1 MGYGILGSI
10 WRRLP
15 AVVRLRLI
23 RISQPTFTVSAAAVV
38 LNSKSEVLL
47 LNHVLRPSTGWGL
60 PGGFLDESEHPADA
74 IRRELKEETGIG
86 LSDVRMLRV
95 RTYKRH
101 IEILFSAATTDEAQV
116 LSREIS
122 ELGWFRFE
130 DIPERLPQGQ
140 KDIIER
146 VLKGEV

>member
-15 AVVRLRLI
+15 AGVRLRLI

-38 LNSKSEVLL
+38 LNGKDEVLL

-101 IEILFSAATTDEAQV
+101 IEILFSAATRDEAQV

>member
-1 MGYGILGSI
+1 MSYRILGSI

-15 AVVRLRLI
+15 AGVRLRLI

-38 LNSKSEVLL
+38 LNAEREVLL

-60 PGGFLDESEHPADA
+60 PGGFLDVSEHPAEA
-74 IRRELKEETGIG
+74 IRRELKEETGIEVTD
-86 LSDVRMLRV
+86 LKMLHI

-101 IEILFSAATTDEAQV
+101 IEILFSAVTADEARV
-116 LSREIS
+116 LSPEING
-122 ELGWFRFE
+122 LGWFRRE
-130 DIPERLPQGQ
+130 DIPKRLPQGQ

-146 VLKGEV
+146 VFKGEV